1 MTSGEG
7 GPPQRVSAL
16 KVDLL
21 RIHVLGREYDAL
33 RSGERFF
40 AEGKVRWV
48 EGGLGD
54 RFFFRARKFRRAVQI
69 QVTTVAASISQM
81 NTKPGSMA
89 MP

>member
-1 MTSGEG
+1 M
-7 GPPQRVSAL
+7 
-16 KVDLL
+16 

-40 AEGKVRWV
+40 AEGKVRWGT
-48 EGGLGD
+48 GGTVFCPVTKKEALLV
-54 RFFFRARKFRRAVQI
+54 RI

-81 NTKPGSMA
+81 NTKPGSMV